1 MAQYDRFA
9 SSEESHAG
17 MPTPPP
23 GYGVTSPCGGETH
36 KQLQSAATPSAQ
48 SVPSLATPSAHA

>member
-9 SSEESHAG
+9 SSEESRAG

-23 GYGVTSPCGGETH
+23 GYGVTSPSGGETH
-36 KQLQSAATPSAQ
+36 KQLQSAATPCE
-48 SVPSLATPSAHA
+48 P